1 VSAGRPPFAL
11 KVDVDTHDGMRD
23 GVPRL
28 LDAFA
33 RFGVRASFFLSFG
46 PDNAGKAIWNVF
58 SRRGFL
64 TKMWRTGAPRLYG
77 WRTILSGTLLPARP
91 VAPAF
96 PDLVRRIAA
105 EGHEVGIHG
114 WDHRLWQDHLDELDE
129 RKVGEQYARACAAF
143 AAILGHAPHASAAPA
158 WYQTPLGLSVQD
170 ERRFLYASDLRGGA
184 PGFPE
189 LEGYASSTLQI
200 PTTQPCL
207 EELLTLG
214 HRDLEACARRVLAA
228 SDDAFARVI
237 PLHAEVEGGRYTG
250 FLERLLRGTREA
262 GLPVRTLGEIASEL
276 RSRRP
281 SPPRY
286 RAARSEWPGRSGL
299 VLAPVPETGRALY
312 GAEACGAP
320 AGSSMWR

>member
-1 VSAGRPPFAL
+1 VRPTDPLVAL

-33 RFGVRASFFLSFG
+33 RCSVRASFFLSFG

-77 WRTILSGTLLPARP
+77 WRTIVSGTLLPARL
-91 VAPAF
+91 VALRF

-129 RKVGEQYARACAAF
+129 TRIAEQYARAREAF
-143 AAILGHAPHASAAPA
+143 EKILGRAPRASAAPA
-158 WYQTPLGLSVQD
+158 WYQTPASLRVQDALGL
-170 ERRFLYASDLRGGA
+170 LYASDARGGS
-184 PGFPE
+184 PGYPE
-189 LEGYASSTLQI
+189 LEGYLSTTLQI

-207 EELLTLG
+207 EELLALG
-214 HRDLEACARRVLAA
+214 ERDLESCARRVLEPRV
-228 SDDAFARVI
+228 DATTRVI
-237 PLHAEVEGGRYTG
+237 PIHAEVEGGRFAG
-250 FLERLLRGTREA
+250 FLERVVGAIRNA
-262 GLPVRTLGEIASEL
+262 GATVRTLEEIARDLLGADPPPLRFRAVLREL
-276 RSRRP
+276 
-281 SPPRY
+281 
-286 RAARSEWPGRSGL
+286 PGRSGR
-299 VLAPVPETGRALY
+299 VLAA
-312 GAEACGAP
+312 AD
-320 AGSSMWR
+320 

>member
-1 VSAGRPPFAL
+1 VRATHPPFAL

-33 RFGVRASFFLSFG
+33 RWGVRASFFLAFG
-46 PDNAGKAIWNVF
+46 PDNSVKAIWNLF

-77 WRTILSGTLLPARP
+77 WRTIASGTLLPARL
-91 VAPAF
+91 VALRF

-129 RKVGEQYARACAAF
+129 TRIAEQYARACEAF
-143 AAILGHAPHASAAPA
+143 ETILGRAPRASAAPA
-158 WYQTPLGLSVQD
+158 WYQTPASLRVQDALGL
-170 ERRFLYASDLRGGA
+170 LYASDARGGT
-184 PGFPE
+184 PGYAE
-189 LEGYASSTLQI
+189 LEGYRSTTLQI

-214 HRDLEACARRVLAA
+214 ERDLESCAQRVLEPRGNPP
-228 SDDAFARVI
+228 ARVI
-237 PLHAEVEGGRYTG
+237 PLHAEVEGGRWAG
-250 FLERLLRGTREA
+250 FLERVVRGIRNA
-262 GLPVRTLGEIASEL
+262 GATVRTLEEIARDL
-276 RSRRP
+276 LGAD
-281 SPPRY
+281 SPPLRF
-286 RAARSEWPGRSGL
+286 RAARRELPGRSGR
-299 VLAPVPETGRALY
+299 VLAPAD
-312 GAEACGAP
+312 
-320 AGSSMWR
+320 